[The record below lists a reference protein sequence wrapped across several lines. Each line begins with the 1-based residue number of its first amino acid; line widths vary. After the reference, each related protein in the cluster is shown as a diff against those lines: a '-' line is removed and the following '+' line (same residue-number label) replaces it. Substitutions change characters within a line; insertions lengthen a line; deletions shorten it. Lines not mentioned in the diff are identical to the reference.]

1 MLRNYDIKPLV
12 QNTVMLRRPG
22 PKKRVVLFPEI
33 GRVNFFLSLTRWHG
47 RMCIRIY
54 VFLI

>member
-33 GRVNFFLSLTRWHG
+33 GRVNFFYHSPVG
-47 RMCIRIY
+47 MVECVSEY
-54 VFLI
+54 MYF

>member
-47 RMCIRIY
+47 
-54 VFLI
+54 